1 MQSDCTRIIGGRH
14 SLLEEQQPIACLT
27 TYPESAL
34 VLSQCSFTV
43 ASFLSGDVVQVAM
56 HNNCDFQVVL
66 LAIWMA
72 GGVTSLSD
80 PILSTAIMRSQIEAI
95 NAKVIVCSPTTVDAI
110 KEATTG
116 MEEIPII
123 VVNAEKEPECH
134 QTLEKFIEDIPE
146 DCPVPVGHKSIKVLL
161 ADFEPVDST

>member
-1 MQSDCTRIIGGRH
+1 
-14 SLLEEQQPIACLT
+14 
-27 TYPESAL
+27 
-34 VLSQCSFTV
+34 
-43 ASFLSGDVVQVAM
+43 M

-95 NAKVIVCSPTTVDAI
+95 EAKVIMCSPTTVDAI

-116 MEEIPII
+116 MEEIPVI
-123 VVNAEKEPECH
+123 VVNAKNEPGSY
-134 QTLEKFIEDIPE
+134 QTVEKFIEDIPE
-146 DCPVPVGHKSIKVLL
+146 DCPVPNGHKSLKVRSRS
-161 ADFEPVDST
+161 F